1 MKAGK
6 IVLAAFIVIFLIISI
21 SPAWAAK
28 DKLEFAFVTNGP
40 YTFWTFAHAGI
51 MKAEKDFNVK
61 VHFYKPPSGA
71 PEEQKRFIETMLA
84 KKIDGLA
91 WCVVDPDNMTPFL
104 NQIAKR
110 LPVITFDSD
119 AIESDRLAYVGMSSY
134 AAGRMCGKGI
144 MHELPDGGE
153 IIIFVGRMD
162 VQNAI
167 ERRQGIID
175 ELSGKPYVSI
185 YPGEMSPQER
195 NIKAGK
201 WTILDTRTDGGDES
215 KAKAQAEDAITKY
228 PEVDAMT
235 GLWSYNPP
243 AIINALKHAGKL
255 GKIKQVH
262 FDEEG
267 ETLQAIRDGHVYA
280 TVVQNPYEYGRKS
293 IEILYKLATKQDAG
307 IPENRLVGVP
317 ARVIT
322 KENVEEFWTDL
333 KEKLKTGESAEV
345 KAATN

>member
-1 MKAGK
+1 MRVGR
-6 IVLAAFIVIFLIISI
+6 IVLATFIIFFLMVSVNT
-21 SPAWAAK
+21 AWAAK

-51 MKAEKDFNVK
+51 LKAENDYDVK
-61 VHFYKPPSGA
+61 VHFYKPPNGT

-110 LPVITFDSD
+110 IPVICFDSD
-119 AIESDRLAYVGMSSY
+119 AVDSDRLAYVGMSSY
-134 AAGRMCGKGI
+134 AAGRMCGEGLK
-144 MHELPDGGE
+144 HELPDGGN
-153 IIIFVGRMD
+153 IIIFVGRLD
-162 VQNAI
+162 AQNAI

-175 ELSGKPYVSI
+175 ELSGKPYSPI
-185 YPGEMSPQER
+185 YPGEMTPPDQ

-228 PEVDAMT
+228 TEVDAMS
-235 GLWSYNPP
+235 GLWCYNPP
-243 AIINALKHAGKL
+243 AIIQALKHAGKL

-267 ETLQAIRDGHVYA
+267 ETLQAVRDGYVYA
-280 TVVQNPYEYGRKS
+280 TIVQNPYEYGRKS
-293 IEILYKLATKQDAG
+293 IELLWKIATGQDTG
-307 IPENRLVGVP
+307 IPENKLVDVP

-322 KENVEEFWTDL
+322 KENVDEFWADL
-333 KEKLKTGESAEV
+333 KEKLKTGEAAEV